1 MSSHTE
7 SGDNEQQAVVF
18 ASKLSN
24 VRHDLRTSV
33 GHITGYSEMLLEDY
47 EEDLPAFAL
56 EYLVS
61 INTGGERLLAVIDE
75 LLGQAKL
82 SLSALDLPDVRRRLL
97 VEASAIATSVETLL
111 ASPKIV
117 DHELRP
123 DFENISS
130 ARLELVERVE
140 TQLVRAQFVDPLA
153 SDGAALQPEASG
165 DASLLEEASMASR
178 FDAHGEI
185 LVVDDD
191 SANRSLLNRRL
202 SNQGYTVQ
210 LAEGGEAALEFMADN
225 PVDLVLLDLLM
236 PGIDGLETLQRL
248 KLDPVLKHVPVLM
261 LSAVDD
267 VGKMAQCIA
276 AGAED
281 YIAKP
286 FNPVLLRSRIGTVLE
301 KYRLRR
307 QFARN
312 VRVFISSPGDVI
324 PERRVVKHVIGILN
338 EEFAGRAFMIPILWE
353 EEPLVASDTFQA
365 QIEQPSE
372 SDIYIG
378 ILWSRIGSELPASI
392 LRNDGS
398 RYESGTIFEFEE
410 AIRGH
415 ADHGHPEIL
424 VYRKTLVPTV
434 ILENREVVME
444 QLDQAEKL
452 NGYIE
457 SHFKNQDGSYKRAF
471 HNFETLDQFES
482 MVSMHLG
489 KLLANMVESW
499 T

>member
-1 MSSHTE
+1 MSNETDSR
-7 SGDNEQQAVVF
+7 DNERQAAAF

-47 EEDLPAFAL
+47 EEDLPAFAR
-56 EYLVS
+56 EYLAS
-61 INTGGERLLAVIDE
+61 INAGGERLLVIISE

-82 SLSALDLPDVRRRLL
+82 SLSALDLPEAQRKLL
-97 VEASAIATSVETLL
+97 GETAATGALIEALL
-111 ASPKIV
+111 ANPEIV

-123 DFENISS
+123 DLENISK
-130 ARLELVERVE
+130 ARKALDERIE
-140 TQLVRAQFVDPLA
+140 TQLIQDQFVGLTT
-153 SDGAALQPEASG
+153 SDDATSQPDASG
-165 DASLLEEASMASR
+165 DTRFSGEASMASR

-191 SANRSLLNRRL
+191 SMNRSLLNRRL
-202 SNQGYTVQ
+202 SNQGYTVK
-210 LAEGGEAALEFMADN
+210 LAEGGEEALEFMVDN

-236 PGIDGLETLQRL
+236 PGIDGLETLRRL

-267 VGKMAQCIA
+267 VSKMAECIA

-286 FNPVLLRSRIGTVLE
+286 FNPVLLRTRIGTVLE

-392 LRNDGS
+392 LRDDGS

-410 AIRGH
+410 AMRGQ
-415 ADHGHPEIL
+415 ADHGRPEIL
-424 VYRKTLVPTV
+424 VYRKTLVPTI
-434 ILENREVVME
+434 ILEDREVVME
-444 QLDQAEKL
+444 QLDQVEKL

-457 SHFKNQDGSYKRAF
+457 SHFRNEDGSYKSAF
-471 HNFETLDQFES
+471 HNFEALDQFES

-489 KLLANMVESW
+489 KLLGTMVESW